1 MIILRTPKINTACT
15 RSYHSGGML
24 AQELSKL
31 ITVKNII
38 GL

>member
-1 MIILRTPKINTACT
+1 MTILQTPKINTACT
-15 RSYHSGGML
+15 RSYHSGGKP